1 MPTAVEL
8 FGSDSGS
15 VDQSGRRDRVRTFRV
30 DAPASYVLNGN
41 PVDGLPGILTPHP
54 DDPGLLAR
62 QRSAADFGD
71 AAQSIVTVRYATWN
85 GAGAFKVAEPDLSGN
100 QYLVGVDYEPV
111 KVLIPVAYR
120 KIIRIE
126 SDSGPVD
133 EEVYVVDKDRSFNP
147 TETRTISR
155 VRWEIPN
162 FTMSHAI
169 AFAQQADR
177 VHVING
183 RAYLFRPLSVRALD
197 NNTYVVDA
205 TWTIDEGTRM
215 TDDFFQSV
223 DPDLWY
229 PGYGMA
235 WWSKSAP
242 SDPTFLREPFHVVNT
257 FSFEG
262 FPIAYQKQIADF
274 SQPDGWQSLPGVP
287 PL

>member
-155 VRWEIPN
+155 AVGDTELHHVAR
-162 FTMSHAI
+162 
-169 AFAQQADR
+169 DR
-177 VHVING
+177 VRAAG
-183 RAYLFRPLSVRALD
+183 RPRSRHQRAAYLFRPLSVRTRQQHLRCRRD
-197 NNTYVVDA
+197 VDH
-205 TWTIDEGTRM
+205 R
-215 TDDFFQSV
+215 
-223 DPDLWY
+223 
-229 PGYGMA
+229 
-235 WWSKSAP
+235 
-242 SDPTFLREPFHVVNT
+242 
-257 FSFEG
+257 
-262 FPIAYQKQIADF
+262 
-274 SQPDGWQSLPGVP
+274 
-287 PL
+287 